1 MIVRE
6 EYIQDVIHEIDD
18 PEAAN
23 RIEEGESIEEAFKN
37 LRWTRVI
44 ALKEFEEAS
53 THVFKMADD
62 IIYGQQQMA
71 RVKLDGLPQLCTHFD
86 PIKW

>member
-6 EYIQDVIHEIDD
+6 EYIQDVIHEMDD
-18 PEAAN
+18 PQAEN

-44 ALKEFEEAS
+44 ALKEFEEAA

-71 RVKLDGLPQLCTHFD
+71 GVKLDGLPQLCTHFD